1 MYTID
6 QYLKEKYGEK
16 VYKLALDGGMNCPN
30 RDGRVGRDG
39 CIFCSMGG
47 SGEFTSPDVDTA
59 IKKLRANGKQVGNK
73 FIAYY
78 QSYTNTYAPPTY
90 LLQLYLPVIYRKDIV
105 GMAIGT
111 RPDCLWPF
119 ALDVLDKLN
128 KIKPTWVE
136 LGLQTIHERT
146 AEFIKRGYSLP
157 VFDEAVKNLRERN
170 IDVVVHLILG
180 LPGET
185 KEDMLESVRY
195 LNQSGVQGVKL
206 QLLHVLRGTAL
217 GDMYEAD
224 PSSVP
229 VMSLEEYTDL
239 VCDCLEVLDKN
250 IVVHRITGD
259 GPKNLL
265 LAPKWSEDKKN
276 VLNTLNKE
284 IARRGL

>member
-6 QYLKEKYGEK
+6 QYLKDKYGEK

-59 IKKLRANGKQVGNK
+59 IKKLRANGKQVGDK

>member
-90 LLQLYLPVIYRKDIV
+90 LLHLYLPVIYRKDIV

-157 VFDEAVKNLRERN
+157 VFDEAVKNLRDRN

>member
-157 VFDEAVKNLRERN
+157 VFDEAVKNLRDRN